1 MTQDLRSC
9 FSLNP
14 DITFLNHGSYGA
26 VPNVV
31 VDEISV
37 LYRKISANPVSFFD
51 PGRRGEGVFNQNTE
65 LAAARKL
72 LGEMM
77 DAEAADIV
85 GVTNA
90 SYALTAAVRSLT
102 FCAGDEI
109 VVTNH
114 EYGAVMKLLELM
126 RREHGI
132 VVKVDDIPADLAD
145 EQTFVDRIIGALF
158 HRRCGSG
165 YFCGQLS

>member
-14 DITFLNHGSYGA
+14 GITFLNHGSYGA

-31 VDEISV
+31 V
-37 LYRKISANPVSFFD
+37 
-51 PGRRGEGVFNQNTE
+51 
-65 LAAARKL
+65 
-72 LGEMM
+72 GEMM

-90 SYALTAAVRSLT
+90 SYALTAAVRSLP

-114 EYGAVMKLLELM
+114 EYGAVMKLLDLM

-132 VVKVDDIPADLAD
+132 VVKVVDIPADLAD
-145 EQTFVDRIIGALF
+145 EQTFVDRITDAFSENTKAVLMSVITSQTALCSPV
-158 HRRCGSG
+158 R
-165 YFCGQLS
+165 